1 MRTNFLR
8 ALLILVFLKTGKSK
22 SEVSI
27 SHIRDED
34 HQNITCVLTGEEN
47 MTQINWEMQRGPN
60 RTKLGMFHPNF
71 GIHTSY
77 ENKEEVKIKG
87 KSPPYPLS
95 SLLIKLASNESVQIC
110 CAFITFPSGKLERCT
125 NISNKDVNLNTSM
138 IKDFTYVQ
146 PELGLGLFGHLGA
159 MIVGSILSLFILA
172 IPFYLCRKNNCKRRR
187 SFVIR
192 MYLTDLPA
200 ETYAEESNDAPTPQ
214 SSPNGFDP
222 SKLYA
227 KIKEDLFYGRLWK
240 SYQGQPNKA
249 WTQGTMTDN
258 GHVYY
263 LLGQSPLPQRNVE
276 GSPLRPD
283 TPT

>member
-27 SHIRDED
+27 RHIRDED

-47 MTQINWEMQRGPN
+47 MIQINWEMQRGPN

-71 GIHTSY
+71 GIHISY
-77 ENKEEVKIKG
+77 DNKKEVNIKG
-87 KSPPYPLS
+87 KSPPHPLS

-125 NISNKDVNLNTSM
+125 NISKKDANHSM

-146 PELGLGLFGHLGA
+146 TELGLGLFGRLGA
-159 MIVGSILSLFILA
+159 MIIGSILSLFILA
-172 IPFYLCRKNNCKRRR
+172 ILFYLCRKNNCKRGQ
-187 SFVIR
+187 SFEIC
-192 MYLTDLPA
+192 MYPTDLPA
-200 ETYAEESNDAPTPQ
+200 ETFAEESNDAPTPQ

-249 WTQGTMTDN
+249 WTQGTMTDK

-263 LLGQSPLPQRNVE
+263 QLGQSLLPQRNVE
-276 GSPLRPD
+276 GSTLGPD
-283 TPT
+283 TPK